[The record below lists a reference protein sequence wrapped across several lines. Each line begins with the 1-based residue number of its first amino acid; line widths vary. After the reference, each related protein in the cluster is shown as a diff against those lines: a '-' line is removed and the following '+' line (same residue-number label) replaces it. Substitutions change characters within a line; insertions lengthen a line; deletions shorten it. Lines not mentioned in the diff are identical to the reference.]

1 MMQDFDKIIPREGTN
16 TYKYDLREKLFGT
29 NDVYPMW
36 VADTEFRAPD
46 FIIDVLQKRIDHGV
60 FGYTILDDEYFQSII
75 NWGGNQHGWKIEKDW
90 IRYSP
95 GVVPSL
101 FASVLSF
108 TDPGDKVIIQTP
120 VYHPFYYAVNET
132 GRELVRNPLRLSNGR
147 YEMDFEGLKQQI
159 DNKTKMLILCNP
171 HNPTGN
177 VWKEEELREL
187 CSICLENN
195 ILIISDEI
203 HADIVYPGH
212 KHIPTA
218 MLSEEIAQNTI
229 TLMAPSKTFNIAGLN
244 SSYIIAQNME
254 FLKRIT
260 WYFEGLHIGPN
271 IFAIEATKAAYNHGS
286 EWLKELLAYYLKN
299 INSVKDFLAN
309 KMPEVMLVEP
319 EGTFLLW
326 LDFRAMKLKRKDLL
340 KKLHDEAKIGLSDGF
355 MFGKEGDGFQ
365 RMNIGC
371 ANSEILK
378 ALEAIS
384 KAFEKKI

>member
-1 MMQDFDKIIPREGTN
+1 MMQNFDEIIQREGTN
-16 TYKYDLREKLFGT
+16 TYKYDLRKKLFGT
-29 NDVYPMW
+29 DDVYPMW
-36 VADTEFRAPD
+36 VADTEFKAPD
-46 FIIDVLQKRIDHGV
+46 FIIDAIQKRVDHGV
-60 FGYTILDDEYFQSII
+60 FGYTILDDEYFKSII
-75 NWGGNQHGWKIEKDW
+75 SWGSKQHNWQIEKDW

-108 TDPGDKVIIQTP
+108 TEPGDKVVVQTP

-132 GRELVRNPLRLSNGR
+132 GRELIRNPLQLKNGR
-147 YEMDFEGLKQQI
+147 YEMDFENLKQQI

-177 VWKEEELREL
+177 VWKEKELKEL
-187 CSICLENN
+187 CSICLEND

-218 MLSEEIAQNTI
+218 TLSQEIAENTI

-244 SSYIIAQNME
+244 SSYIVAQNQDL
-254 FLKRIT
+254 LKKVT

-286 EWLKELLAYYLKN
+286 GWLKDLLAYYVKN
-299 INSVKDFLAN
+299 IKTVKDFLAYN
-309 KMPEVMLVEP
+309 LPKVDLIDP

-326 LDFRAMKLKRKDLL
+326 MDFRKMSLKRKEIL
-340 KKLHDEAKIGLSDGF
+340 KKLHYEAKVGLSDGF

-371 ANSEILK
+371 ANSKIIK
-378 ALEAIS
+378 ALEAIF
-384 KAFEKKI
+384 KAFK